1 MENKKWEQF
10 LKSKK
15 LHLLETPIYL
25 NNNFKLIFFSHLAS
39 SNLQQANIIA
49 DLAPAQVKFCENIQ
63 TQLLKAM
70 YLSWLPAPSMY
81 NSVLASSITLSQHT
95 LARPDT
101 DT

>member
-15 LHLLETPIYL
+15 LHLLETHIYL
-25 NNNFKLIFFSHLAS
+25 NNNFKLISFSHLAS

-70 YLSWLPAPSMY
+70 YSWLPAPSMY
-81 NSVLASSITLSQHT
+81 NSVLASSVTLSQHT
-95 LARPDT
+95 LTRPDT